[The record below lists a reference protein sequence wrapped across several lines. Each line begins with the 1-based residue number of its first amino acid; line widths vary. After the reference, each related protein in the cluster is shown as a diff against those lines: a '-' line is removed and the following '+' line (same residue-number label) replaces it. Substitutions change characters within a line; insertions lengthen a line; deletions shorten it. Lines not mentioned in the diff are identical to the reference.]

1 MKNQKGFA
9 PIIGLIVVV
18 IVLGASLYVYKNQQ
32 NQDINKETT
41 TTPQDINKETTTTRL
56 EGVFS
61 YLNGNFTFLVFVNDN
76 QDTHVIRLTF
86 SNQSEVIKKL
96 DIDISKLPADEWCS
110 ISAESVATIDVTGYD
125 TERAE
130 KDWKDE
136 VTLKTVVVPATFS
149 VVCTNKEDTTTRLEG
164 VFSYNRGGL
173 NFLVF
178 VNDNQGTHAIY
189 ITFSN
194 QDEAIKMFDI
204 DISKLDISKLPA
216 DLPTVEWCSIMG
228 ESVATIDVTGYD
240 TERAEKDWKD
250 EVTLKTVVVP
260 AVSSVFCATP

>member
-76 QDTHVIRLTF
+76 QDTHVI
-86 SNQSEVIKKL
+86 Q
-96 DIDISKLPADEWCS
+96 
-110 ISAESVATIDVTGYD
+110 
-125 TERAE
+125 
-130 KDWKDE
+130 
-136 VTLKTVVVPATFS
+136 
-149 VVCTNKEDTTTRLEG
+149 
-164 VFSYNRGGL
+164 
-173 NFLVF
+173 
-178 VNDNQGTHAIY
+178 

-194 QDEAIKMFDI
+194 QDEAIKKLDI